1 MCPEGR
7 PPSVAEGRGLFYIK
21 KMKKSVDDKR
31 KLFTSPI
38 NINEVDEEYIIYIA
52 VPGIEREN
60 INAMIS
66 NGELIVSAK
75 KKELQHD
82 FMESTED
89 DCSHWKESFTL
100 PVDADTLMT
109 AAICRNGE
117 LQIHIPKAKMNKGET
132 YKPLKKVTDLF
143 IY

>member
-1 MCPEGR
+1 
-7 PPSVAEGRGLFYIK
+7 
-21 KMKKSVDDKR
+21 MKNSDDDKR
-31 KLFTSPI
+31 KFLISPI
-38 NINEVDEEYIIYIA
+38 NIDEAGEEYIIYIA
-52 VPGIEREN
+52 VPGVEREN
-60 INAMIS
+60 INVIIS

-82 FMESTED
+82 FMKNPD
-89 DCSHWKESFTL
+89 ADCSHWKESFML

-117 LQIHIPKAKMNKGET
+117 LQIHIPKAKINKGEI
-132 YKPLKKVTDLF
+132 YKPLKKEMDLY